1 VTLLSA
7 GIEREVAGRRVAPA
21 RRQSPLT
28 KARNRAL
35 KRSLD
40 LAVSVVTLPL
50 CVPGIAALALLV
62 KLDSRGPAFFG
73 QTRIGKD
80 GRPAMVWKFRTMRA
94 DAEVHLKEDPD
105 LWEQYVESGFKLRP
119 EHDPRLTRVGRWL
132 RRFSLDEIPQLWSV
146 VVGDMSLVGPR
157 PVLTEELGVLYG
169 DDAEVYLS
177 VKPGLTG
184 LWQVSGRSEVT
195 GLARRDLDVTYVG
208 DWSLRLD
215 LSILL
220 RTLPTV
226 LHGRGAH

>member
-1 VTLLSA
+1 
-7 GIEREVAGRRVAPA
+7 
-21 RRQSPLT
+21 
-28 KARNRAL
+28 
-35 KRSLD
+35 
-40 LAVSVVTLPL
+40 
-50 CVPGIAALALLV
+50 
-62 KLDSRGPAFFG
+62 
-73 QTRIGKD
+73 
-80 GRPAMVWKFRTMRA
+80 
-94 DAEVHLKEDPD
+94 
-105 LWEQYVESGFKLRP
+105 
-119 EHDPRLTRVGRWL
+119 L

-157 PVLTEELGVLYG
+157 PVLTEELEVLYG
-169 DDAEVYLS
+169 DDADVYLS

-208 DWSLRLD
+208 GWSLRLD